1 MHLLK
6 THYYKSI
13 LACEK
18 STEYNRIEL
27 ENRPGVSKRLHAV
40 DALQVVAEAAGGVG
54 LVRLVGADQANV
66 DALVRPPD
74 TRMSLK

>member
-1 MHLLK
+1 MHLDFIYNL
-6 THYYKSI
+6 I
-13 LACEK
+13 VLIGNL
-18 STEYNRIEL
+18 NRIEL

-40 DALQVVAEAAGGVG
+40 DTLQVVAEAAGGVG

>member
-1 MHLLK
+1 M
-6 THYYKSI
+6 KSQQN
-13 LACEK
+13 
-18 STEYNRIEL
+18 NRIES

>member
-1 MHLLK
+1 MLV
-6 THYYKSI
+6 
-13 LACEK
+13 EK

-27 ENRPGVSKRLHAV
+27 LENRPGVSKRFHAV
-40 DALQVVAEAAGGVG
+40 DTLQVVAEAAGGVG

>member
-6 THYYKSI
+6 THYYTPI
-13 LACEK
+13 LACRK
-18 STEYNRIEL
+18 VNRIEL

-54 LVRLVGADQANV
+54 LVWLVGADQANV